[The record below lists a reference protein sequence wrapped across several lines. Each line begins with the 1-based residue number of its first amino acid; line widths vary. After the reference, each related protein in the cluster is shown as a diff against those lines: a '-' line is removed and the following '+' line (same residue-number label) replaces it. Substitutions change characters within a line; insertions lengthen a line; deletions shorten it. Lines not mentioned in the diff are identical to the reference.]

1 MTYGIS
7 HLTSR
12 NKNYSFTF
20 TSSPFFLEKKISL
33 LVLYHLYVDVQYSPE
48 AKLKTVYIYL
58 NLNARLV
65 KMGALDVPKVVHG
78 RQGWRL
84 ITCICGSTPELFI
97 WSSTCSASS
106 SSAYASSKNS
116 GLVSDHTIHTVF
128 GLITP
133 FFIPALLKLINT
145 SDATSSLDSAGA

>member
-1 MTYGIS
+1 MMTYGIS

-33 LVLYHLYVDVQYSPE
+33 LVLYHLYVEVQYSPE

-78 RQGWRL
+78 RQVWRL
-84 ITCICGSTPELFI
+84 ITCMWLHAGVVHL
-97 WSSTCSASS
+97 
-106 SSAYASSKNS
+106 
-116 GLVSDHTIHTVF
+116 
-128 GLITP
+128 
-133 FFIPALLKLINT
+133 LINM
-145 SDATSSLDSAGA
+145 LCLVIIGIRLEQEFGFGK